1 MKRSAITL
9 LALIISL
16 DFGYLLP
23 LSFCEI
29 TLPTLLA
36 GETEISN
43 ETFEK
48 QTANPQIGDPGG
60 VLDESRLDPRFPE
73 MREWAKAGVV
83 GGIPLRNTLEIKFR
97 LQPGEDLQAAI
108 DQVALSGGGVVL
120 LEPGDHR
127 ISKTIKMKSGVVV
140 RGADKEQTV
149 VKIVMKA
156 PFFKISG
163 GKPATAIEI
172 NMAERVG
179 LEDLTFRYA
188 AVDFEPIDKEDF
200 NAPWERSPF
209 HEVEARDHQLFVNMI
224 VFADSRNCWV
234 DNCNLLWAGAHS
246 IGLANCQHMTMRNNF
261 IDRAYVKKD
270 SMHGGYYG
278 VWGTSYSLF
287 YNEKVRRIRHFA
299 LMSRGCRYNVVYR
312 CDMEVDINFHDKD
325 DGQNLVEKTL
335 VATPVWHSW
344 DAIGIGA
351 QGKHDP
357 PGPRNFLFDNIA
369 ISKGVEGYN
378 RRGPI
383 SEPGK
388 IYEVTKEFGKPI
400 VSELMNEAP
409 PLANTLYVVKR
420 LEDQ

>member
-48 QTANPQIGDPGG
+48 QTENPQIGDPGW

-163 GKPATAIEI
+163 GKPKRILMLLGSDLRFMRSKLAI
-172 NMAERVG
+172 
-179 LEDLTFRYA
+179 
-188 AVDFEPIDKEDF
+188 
-200 NAPWERSPF
+200 
-209 HEVEARDHQLFVNMI
+209 
-224 VFADSRNCWV
+224 
-234 DNCNLLWAGAHS
+234 
-246 IGLANCQHMTMRNNF
+246 
-261 IDRAYVKKD
+261 
-270 SMHGGYYG
+270 
-278 VWGTSYSLF
+278 TSYLS
-287 YNEKVRRIRHFA
+287 I
-299 LMSRGCRYNVVYR
+299 
-312 CDMEVDINFHDKD
+312 
-325 DGQNLVEKTL
+325 
-335 VATPVWHSW
+335 
-344 DAIGIGA
+344 
-351 QGKHDP
+351 
-357 PGPRNFLFDNIA
+357 
-369 ISKGVEGYN
+369 
-378 RRGPI
+378 
-383 SEPGK
+383 
-388 IYEVTKEFGKPI
+388 
-400 VSELMNEAP
+400 
-409 PLANTLYVVKR
+409 
-420 LEDQ
+420 